1 MLDTVKEMAH
11 KHFQGARGSHNWDHT
26 LRVYRLCEHLG
37 AAEGVD
43 LDVLWRN
50 SLNGLLKRT
59 KEKGEHY
66 GNEYRIQDR
75 QSG

>member
-37 AAEGVD
+37 GAEGVD

-66 GNEYRIQDR
+66 GNEYRRQDR